1 MAKVYP
7 DGTKPVR
14 GKGQTDEYAGEMP
27 FVVLMFSIQ
36 YLTEVIEFIGENSVF
51 KTPCKGNP

>member
-1 MAKVYP
+1 MGKVYP

-14 GKGQTDEYAGEMP
+14 GKGQTDEYVGEMS

-51 KTPCKGNP
+51 KTPCKGNS

>member
-1 MAKVYP
+1 MGKVYP

-14 GKGQTDEYAGEMP
+14 GQTDEYAGEMP

-51 KTPCKGNP
+51 KTAYKGNS